1 MNPAFAN
8 ACEPYLAALGFLGQ
22 AQEMAIIRRRLLAID
37 PAFTV
42 ERCLR
47 DSPYERAEDREH
59 LARGLRLAGV
69 VEGAAA

>member
-1 MNPAFAN
+1 MV
-8 ACEPYLAALGFLGQ
+8 
-22 AQEMAIIRRRLLAID
+22 RRRLLAID
-37 PAFTV
+37 PGFTI

-69 VEGAAA
+69 AEGDPAEGERACRRGEELVPG